1 MVRFRRA
8 VCRDASTTGMHP
20 TAPNPQG
27 GAITRLSV
35 PLKIRSPQIEFD
47 AEKSHSITEARRA
60 GHPTPQGWPFR
71 QPKPYPRLPA
81 WGWRRVSAACKV
93 TIWLKQ
99 TGK

>member
-1 MVRFRRA
+1 MVSFRRA

-47 AEKSHSITEARRA
+47 AEKATQLRRHVEPGILPRKA
-60 GHPTPQGWPFR
+60 GLFGSRNHTPDSRHGAGAGS
-71 QPKPYPRLPA
+71 LL
-81 WGWRRVSAACKV
+81 RVKSRF
-93 TIWLKQ
+93 
-99 TGK
+99 G